1 MVSRT
6 KIFSVIG
13 AWMLLTSLTWAAGFE
28 IRDIRV
34 DGLQRISAGTLFNYL
49 PVKVGDKLG
58 ADDPPKIVRALY
70 KTGFFT
76 DVQVQQEGNV
86 LVIQVQERPAIGSVE
101 ITGNKEISTEDLNKA
116 LKDIGMA
123 EGRVFNRSIL
133 DKIEQE
139 LRRQYL
145 ARGKYAME
153 LTSTV
158 SPLER
163 NRVGIKIDISEG
175 VAARI
180 KQINIIGA
188 SAFDK
193 DDLLDNFQLGTGGWL
208 SAFTKNDQYSKQ
220 KLSADLETLRSY
232 YLDRGYVNF
241 EIESTQVSIT
251 PDKKDI
257 FITVV
262 IKEGEVYTLNDI
274 KLAGDLVVPKED
286 LFSMVHLRRGDVFSR
301 KAVTESAERI
311 GMALGNQGYAFA
323 NINSIP
329 DIDKENKQVGITF
342 FVDPGKRVYVRR
354 VEIKG
359 NTRTRDEVL
368 RREMRQLE
376 SAWFSTDLIK
386 RSRERLQ
393 RLGFFDEVNIETP
406 AVAGSADEV
415 DVKVSVKEKPAG
427 NFLAGVGYSQSE
439 GVLFSTSITQNNF
452 LGTGKRVSLAFNT
465 SSSNTIYRVGY
476 TNPYYTIDGISR
488 GFNLSYQRT
497 DYSELNSIDYLTDV
511 GNASVNFGL
520 PITDTS
526 RVGLEFGYVFTK
538 LRPQES
544 VVAKDFVD
552 ANGDIFND
560 LRITLDWKRD
570 SRDSATLPTY
580 GGQQTASMTVSSPL
594 GLGDLA
600 FYRLNYRH
608 QQYFPL
614 GGKFVLL
621 MGANLG
627 YGNGLGDQDEL
638 PFFENFF
645 AGGSKT
651 VRGFKDNTLG
661 PRETSDPESDPIG
674 GNLKL
679 VGNLELI
686 FPPLLS
692 GQFEKTT
699 RFSAFVDA
707 GNVWATEGDTSRE
720 SVGFDW
726 ADLRYSAGVAATW
739 ISPLGS
745 LTVSLAQPINQK
757 EGDEDEIFQFSLGTQ
772 F

>member
-1 MVSRT
+1 
-6 KIFSVIG
+6 
-13 AWMLLTSLTWAAGFE
+13 
-28 IRDIRV
+28 
-34 DGLQRISAGTLFNYL
+34 
-49 PVKVGDKLG
+49 
-58 ADDPPKIVRALY
+58 
-70 KTGFFT
+70 
-76 DVQVQQEGNV
+76 
-86 LVIQVQERPAIGSVE
+86 
-101 ITGNKEISTEDLNKA
+101 
-116 LKDIGMA
+116 
-123 EGRVFNRSIL
+123 
-133 DKIEQE
+133 
-139 LRRQYL
+139 
-145 ARGKYAME
+145 
-153 LTSTV
+153 
-158 SPLER
+158 
-163 NRVGIKIDISEG
+163 
-175 VAARI
+175 
-180 KQINIIGA
+180 
-188 SAFDK
+188 
-193 DDLLDNFQLGTGGWL
+193 
-208 SAFTKNDQYSKQ
+208 
-220 KLSADLETLRSY
+220 
-232 YLDRGYVNF
+232 
-241 EIESTQVSIT
+241 
-251 PDKKDI
+251 
-257 FITVV
+257 
-262 IKEGEVYTLNDI
+262 
-274 KLAGDLVVPKED
+274 
-286 LFSMVHLRRGDVFSR
+286 
-301 KAVTESAERI
+301 
-311 GMALGNQGYAFA
+311 MALGNQGYAFA

-570 SRDSATLPTY
+570 SRDSA
-580 GGQQTASMTVSSPL
+580 
-594 GLGDLA
+594 
-600 FYRLNYRH
+600 
-608 QQYFPL
+608 
-614 GGKFVLL
+614 
-621 MGANLG
+621 
-627 YGNGLGDQDEL
+627 
-638 PFFENFF
+638 
-645 AGGSKT
+645 
-651 VRGFKDNTLG
+651 
-661 PRETSDPESDPIG
+661 
-674 GNLKL
+674 
-679 VGNLELI
+679 
-686 FPPLLS
+686 
-692 GQFEKTT
+692 
-699 RFSAFVDA
+699 
-707 GNVWATEGDTSRE
+707 
-720 SVGFDW
+720 
-726 ADLRYSAGVAATW
+726 LRIT
-739 ISPLGS
+739 P
-745 LTVSLAQPINQK
+745 
-757 EGDEDEIFQFSLGTQ
+757 
-772 F
+772 